1 MQFPLLRLVTPASA
15 NDSVNSFTDELKNL
29 GWVWQGGNKNLDFNP
44 AGTTAQ
50 QAVTDVKN
58 ALELIPIKPAVIV
71 TAGLAATTAVSQA
84 GGNAVPAIARD
95 SIRRSCNWH

>member
-15 NDSVNSFTDELKNL
+15 NDSVNAFTDELKNL

-50 QAVTDVKN
+50 QAVTDVTCPP
-58 ALELIPIKPAVIV
+58 LIGPII
-71 TAGLAATTAVSQA
+71 AGKFQFSGMYDEGRWTRKQHEEVEVFGEPDRLHFAA
-84 GGNAVPAIARD
+84 R
-95 SIRRSCNWH
+95 